1 MSSEDVFDV
10 LVKVYQ
16 DLKRAQK
23 KLQSLEAILSNLDEN
38 SLALL
43 NKLKKEVENIE
54 RCLYGKEKK
63 GQDKLNE

>member
-43 NKLKKEVENIE
+43 DKLKKEVENIE
-54 RCLYGKEKK
+54 RCLNGEKTK
-63 GQDKLNE
+63 GQNKHNE